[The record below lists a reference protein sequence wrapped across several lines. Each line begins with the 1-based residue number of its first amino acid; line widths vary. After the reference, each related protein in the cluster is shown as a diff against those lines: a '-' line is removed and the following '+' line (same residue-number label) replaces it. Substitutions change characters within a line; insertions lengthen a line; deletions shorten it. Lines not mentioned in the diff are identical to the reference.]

1 MAGDHDGPGSRGM
14 VDLLLL
20 IDRRSAIGHD
30 GTSNNEPAE
39 PASSPLAANMDAM
52 PVKGNRGPPLN

>member
-1 MAGDHDGPGSRGM
+1 M